1 MMNFHS
7 VVRILRPAVAANKR
21 MFASAT
27 AKETATTTTTT
38 TTAVRGILSRNNQ
51 KFSSMAESYDS
62 DSDFTT
68 TGSAAAAAGGGLDP
82 NAKYTTVAA
91 SPRQLCDFELIANG
105 GFDPL
110 NGFMG
115 QAEYENVCT
124 NYRLTNGALWPIPIV
139 MDIDEATKIHLESN
153 DGKLLITDAN
163 GTERGIL
170 HVEQIYKPDKKME
183 GDLVYGGN
191 KDHCEIINI
200 NTNVKEYYVGGR
212 VEVLSLPEYEDYKD
226 LRRTPKEVKQ
236 FFQDNNWDKVVA
248 FQTRNPMHFAHI
260 ELTKLA
266 AERIG
271 AKVCLC
277 FCCWSTNK

>member
-1 MMNFHS
+1 MMNFNS
-7 VVRILRPAVAANKR
+7 VARAFRPLASKR
-21 MFASAT
+21 MFSSVTTGESST
-27 AKETATTTTTT
+27 AARAMAGKTT
-38 TTAVRGILSRNNQ
+38 GNQ
-51 KFSSMAESYDS
+51 NFSSLSVEYDS
-62 DSDFTT
+62 DDNNN
-68 TGSAAAAAGGGLDP
+68 GLDP

-115 QAEYENVCT
+115 QADYENVCA
-124 NYRLTNGALWPIPIV
+124 NHRLANGALWPIPIV
-139 MDIDEATKIHLESN
+139 MDIDEATKAHLESN
-153 DGKLLITDAN
+153 DGKLLLTDAK

-170 HVEQIYKPDKKME
+170 HVDQIWKPDKKME

-191 KDHCEIINI
+191 ADHCEIINI
-200 NTNVKEYYVGGR
+200 NQNVNEFYVGGR

-226 LRRTPKEVKQ
+226 LRKTPREVKQ
-236 FFQDNNWDKVVA
+236 FFQDNNWEKVVA

-271 AKVCLC
+271 AKVR
-277 FCCWSTNK
+277 